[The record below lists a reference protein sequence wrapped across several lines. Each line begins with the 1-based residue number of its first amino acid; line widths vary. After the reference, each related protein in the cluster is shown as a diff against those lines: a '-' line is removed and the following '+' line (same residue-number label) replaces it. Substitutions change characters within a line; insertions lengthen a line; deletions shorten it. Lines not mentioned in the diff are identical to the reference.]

1 MKKPFRILLYTIV
14 LSSVAWILLT
24 LWVQR
29 TTSNKTWQLGNVAA
43 GPSALIVFNPD
54 PIYNLDEQICLAFG
68 EALVKHNFRVQV
80 ATVAA
85 AKNITDQPDIFVLCA
100 NTYNWRPDRSIS
112 NFVRRHAS
120 LKEKDVIAITLGSG
134 STKSSQQKLEDLIKE
149 EGGNLIGSK
158 SFWLMKPNDEKR
170 TKESNITV
178 ATGMAFQWGEEMA
191 ERFHPH

>member
-1 MKKPFRILLYTIV
+1 MKKPFRILLYTVI
-14 LSSVAWILLT
+14 LSSVPWILLT

-29 TTSNKTWQLGNVAA
+29 TGATKTWQLGNVAT

-68 EALVKHNFRVQV
+68 QALVKHKFRVQV

-85 AKNITDQPDIFVLCA
+85 AMNITDRPDVFVLCA

-134 STKSSQQKLEDLIKE
+134 STVASQQRLDI
-149 EGGNLIGSK
+149 
-158 SFWLMKPNDEKR
+158 
-170 TKESNITV
+170 
-178 ATGMAFQWGEEMA
+178 
-191 ERFHPH
+191 